1 MDQIVTQPTFA
12 SLGAAVRERRDALGL
27 TQDRLAA
34 LSGLSR
40 ATVNELETGA
50 IKELAFTRL
59 TRVLELVGLG
69 LSLNTEP
76 APSIS
81 NHSALAAVAQ
91 SASVS
96 YRLHMPPAEL
106 AKALKTGVVAPSFRA
121 HIATLLDEAPV
132 PLIVRAVE
140 EVFNGVVPKAT
151 WRYIARW
158 AAELKSTRLIWH

>member
-12 SLGAAVRERRDALGL
+12 SLGAVVRERREVLGL
-27 TQDRLAA
+27 SQDRLAA

-40 ATVNELETGA
+40 TTVNELETGA

-69 LSLNTEP
+69 LTLNTKP
-76 APSIS
+76 ASAIS
-81 NHSALAAVAQ
+81 SHSPLAAAAQ

-96 YRLHMPPAEL
+96 YRLQLPPAEL
-106 AKALKTGVVAPSFRA
+106 AKALKTGVVEPSFRA

-158 AAELKSTRLIWH
+158 AVELKSTRMIWH